1 MYIPWDSTGQE
12 LFCSFIP
19 FTFKVFVWWFIV
31 VNIVAT
37 YVWLPLWPEHKTT
50 AQVFVG
56 LFELR
61 ILSTLLFSSSTHSKE
76 VFFFKDVNAVWSS
89 HFYVHQEF
97 YCNVTMV
104 IHSYILICMCFVLS
118 EHAETLW
125 FNKLKY
131 LHSGSLSETFADPQP
146 IVIVVISFPWWMNR
160 LGINI
165 KPNPGKW
172 TLQILL

>member
-1 MYIPWDSTGQE
+1 MIYCGEYCGHICVTPIMTQ
-12 LFCSFIP
+12 
-19 FTFKVFVWWFIV
+19 
-31 VNIVAT
+31 AQ
-37 YVWLPLWPEHKTT
+37 TT

-61 ILSTLLFSSSTHSKE
+61 ILSTLFLVVQHIQKKIFL
-76 VFFFKDVNAVWSS
+76 KDINAVWSS
-89 HFYVHQEF
+89 HFYVHKEF
-97 YCNVTMV
+97 YCNVTML
-104 IHSYILICMCFVLS
+104 IHSYILICMCSVLS

-131 LHSGSLSETFADPQP
+131 LHSGSLRETFADPQP
-146 IVIVVISFPWWMNR
+146 IVIVVISFPWWMDR